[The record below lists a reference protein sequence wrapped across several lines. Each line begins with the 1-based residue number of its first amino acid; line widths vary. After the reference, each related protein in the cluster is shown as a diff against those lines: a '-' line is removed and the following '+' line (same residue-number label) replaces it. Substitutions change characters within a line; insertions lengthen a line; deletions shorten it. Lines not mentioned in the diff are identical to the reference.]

1 MFEDEAALA
10 AALAEATEGRG
21 VDVAVLAAGVCV
33 VDGLLLPAGGA
44 SAVGVAAVAVRD
56 GGQVHCFAGGGA
68 GPLPVPLDTIY
79 HRELTI
85 TATYSASLAE
95 LARPSSSCA
104 GRKR

>member
-1 MFEDEAALA
+1 VFEDEGAPA

-21 VDVAVLAAGVCV
+21 VDVAVLT
-33 VDGLLLPAGGA
+33 AGGA
-44 SAVGVAAVAVRD
+44 AAVGAAAAAVRD

-68 GPLPVPLDTIY
+68 GPLPVPLDTVY

-95 LARPSSSCA
+95 LAEAVILMRRQEALKVYVTP
-104 GRKR
+104 

>member
-1 MFEDEAALA
+1 MFEDEGAPA

-21 VDVAVLAAGVCV
+21 VDVAVLT
-33 VDGLLLPAGGA
+33 AGGA
-44 SAVGVAAVAVRD
+44 AAVEAAAAPVRD
-56 GGQVHCFAGGGA
+56 GGEVHYFAGGGA